1 MEGQPTRW
9 ETVFANHTSDERHVL
24 KQKIAAT
31 TLATKLK
38 KKNDPV
44 QKHGKRIWISIY
56 PMKIHK
62 IPVST

>member
-9 ETVFANHTSDERHVL
+9 ETVFANHTSDERYVL

-38 KKNDPV
+38 KKKWPSSKTWEKDLN
-44 QKHGKRIWISIY
+44 KHLSNED
-56 PMKIHK
+56 
-62 IPVST
+62 T